1 MLNNTIF
8 YLKVSRPGLWF
19 QTLWV
24 YLLPV
29 VGMQPI
35 YTWFFW
41 IGFIYVTFPLNFLIY
56 GWNDMVDYETD
67 RHNPR
72 KDSFLWGARGT
83 KEQLQGLMWPI
94 VIVQL
99 PFIVFFIWHCGWPM
113 AIVLFFIYA
122 VNITYNLPKYGL
134 RGMPPLELVNILGML
149 LLVPFCMYLNKLPSI
164 PWQSMVYLG
173 IFCILGQLIGEIMDI
188 DPDKKA
194 GRKTTATVLGND
206 ATKLLV
212 IGLVIAEAAILYVI
226 FHAYTLSAYMMLVI
240 LWLIF
245 DFIYLNKKLPY
256 TIGQFNLL
264 GFGINAAG
272 YGSIF
277 WVWYT
282 QALHQIY

>member
-1 MLNNTIF
+1 MSNNLTF

-29 VGMQPI
+29 VGTQSI
-35 YTWFFW
+35 YTWPFW
-41 IGFIYVTFPLNFLIY
+41 IGFIYATFPLNFMIY

-72 KDSFLWGARGT
+72 KNSFLWGAKGT
-83 KEQLQGLMWPI
+83 KEQLQGLMTPI
-94 VIVQL
+94 IIAQL
-99 PFIVFFIWHCGWPM
+99 PFIIFFIWYCGWPM
-113 AIVLFFIYA
+113 AVVLFCIYL

-134 RGMPPLELVNILGML
+134 RGVPPLELVNILGML
-149 LLVPFCMYLNKLPSI
+149 IIVPLCTYLNDFPSL

-173 IFCILGQLIGEIMDI
+173 IFCILAQLIGEIMDI
-188 DPDKKA
+188 EPDRKA
-194 GRKTTATVLGND
+194 GRRTTATVIGND

-212 IGLVIAEAAILYVI
+212 IALVVAEAVILYAV
-226 FHAYTLSAYMMLVI
+226 FHAYMLAAYMIFVI

-245 DFIYLNKKLPY
+245 DFVYLNKKMPY
-256 TIGQFNLL
+256 SIAQYNLL

-272 YGSIF
+272 YGSIL

>member
-1 MLNNTIF
+1 
-8 YLKVSRPGLWF
+8 
-19 QTLWV
+19 
-24 YLLPV
+24 
-29 VGMQPI
+29 
-35 YTWFFW
+35 
-41 IGFIYVTFPLNFLIY
+41 
-56 GWNDMVDYETD
+56 
-67 RHNPR
+67 
-72 KDSFLWGARGT
+72 
-83 KEQLQGLMWPI
+83 
-94 VIVQL
+94 
-99 PFIVFFIWHCGWPM
+99 M
-113 AIVLFFIYA
+113 AVVLFFIYA

-188 DPDKKA
+188 EPDKKA

-212 IGLVIAEAAILYVI
+212 IGLVIAEAGILYVI
-226 FHAYTLSAYMMLVI
+226 FHAYMLAMYMVLVI

-256 TIGQFNLL
+256 TTGQFNLL